1 MAALLAVAVLAPT
14 LPLSIAAFAAAGVAS
29 GPVFPMIIAIGGER
43 YPDRSA
49 SVGGSLTGMAIV
61 GSIVY
66 PPAMGLL
73 SVTVGL
79 TVAMLGTVVLALVS
93 AGALV
98 AFGRA
103 TASRSAGSAVSR
115 PA

>member
-1 MAALLAVAVLAPT
+1 M
-14 LPLSIAAFAAAGVAS
+14 AAFAAAGVAS
-29 GPVFPMIIAIGGER
+29 GPVFPMIVAIGGER

-66 PPAMGLL
+66 PPAMGIL

-79 TVAMLGTVVLALVS
+79 TAAMLGTVVLALAS
-93 AGALV
+93 AGALI

-103 TASRSAGSAVSR
+103 TDRATVTP

>member
-1 MAALLAVAVLAPT
+1 
-14 LPLSIAAFAAAGVAS
+14 
-29 GPVFPMIIAIGGER
+29 MIVAIGGER

-66 PPAMGLL
+66 PPAMGIL

-79 TVAMLGTVVLALVS
+79 TAAMLGTVLLALFS
-93 AGALV
+93 AGALI

-103 TASRSAGSAVSR
+103 TERTTASS
-115 PA
+115 